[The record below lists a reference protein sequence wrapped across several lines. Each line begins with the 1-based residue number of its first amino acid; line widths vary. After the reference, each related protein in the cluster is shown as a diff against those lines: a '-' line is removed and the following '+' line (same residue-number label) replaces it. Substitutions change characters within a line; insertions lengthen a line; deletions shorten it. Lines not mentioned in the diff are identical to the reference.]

1 MGYRGHRE
9 WVTGD
14 TGNWLQGTQGMGYRG
29 HREWVTGV
37 NICRDKNEIR
47 LHFTQ
52 VLEHSALNVDD
63 EQSFNC
69 R

>member
-9 WVTGD
+9 WVTWD
-14 TGNWLQGTQGMGYRG
+14 TGNGLQGTQGMGYRG

-52 VLEHSALNVDD
+52 G
-63 EQSFNC
+63 
-69 R
+69 